1 MLSDVGPGTE
11 PDRIGL
17 GEPGLTLIDTAEP
30 VRQAWREEL
39 AGLGGVSPL
48 IHMPDSIR
56 TRIDL
61 TASHPG
67 GLARF
72 IAGKKTRLSALI
84 RESFAWRTAQ
94 LAADAIVSKAS
105 ELASA
110 RGIDSIRLGIVIAE
124 WELDRDGVREQFS
137 APVLL
142 APLAMH
148 RLGEDFEVQ
157 LRGRII
163 LNPEFADRMARDF
176 GVRLDPELFPA
187 LAYSESGFT
196 PNAVL
201 DRIRGLTA
209 HLDGFR
215 TSPRL
220 VVTCFAEVA
229 RAMAA
234 DATQLAHPVLD
245 ALAGK
250 ETAIE
255 SLRAA
260 YQDVEP
266 IDADHRSPQTDALL
280 LDADAEQEGIIARI
294 AAGSSLVV
302 RTLPGTGGT
311 QTIVNS
317 IGALVNEGRRV
328 LVVGPRRGALR
339 AIRERLD
346 SVGLPGLTA
355 SPRTARR
362 DTVMAI
368 SRSEKAQKP
377 ELDEVNDALIRLRS
391 VIRDYR
397 DALVKTDPVLG
408 VSVLDCVSELS
419 AIAIS
424 RPDAET
430 TARLSRES
438 VEALWNP
445 DERARITSIMVAAA
459 QFGEFKHAP
468 GISPWYGAQFPNA
481 EAAGRAHAIA
491 VRLHETS
498 LGDLIERGMRLIQ
511 GTHMRPFENIA
522 ELGIYVRLL
531 LDLRDTLDRFQ
542 PAVFD
547 RSISELVAATAPRRE
562 HPEMSRADR
571 RRLRKL
577 AEEYQRPGVR
587 VPDMHESLV
596 KIQQQRVLW
605 HRYVAEGATPRVPVG
620 IAEVQVAL
628 QAVEQDLAELDTA
641 LGRTGADRLSLLP
654 LAELQR
660 TVSGLAADSEA
671 LHNLQE
677 RTALMTSL
685 REVGLDPLM
694 KDFAERSV
702 PPERMGAELELAWWK
717 SALADMLE
725 SNRALLGAN
734 TSVLDRL
741 EDDFRLVDRAHQ
753 KGNAAALAWRLA
765 EQWTLGLTDWPEEA
779 SALKRILRRDQVTH
793 FDLQTAA
800 PHLVRSLNPVWMAST
815 YEVPEISATTPFD
828 TVILVDAGATT
839 VAENVPAIRR
849 ARQVVAFGDP
859 VTQTPTS
866 FETMVTERRAGD
878 PPKVTEDMHD
888 RSALTALS
896 AILPTF
902 TLTRSYRAGGEDLAN
917 LVNRRFYS
925 GRIVSQPWAGTWRGL
940 SSLVL
945 ERIEDGSGQ
954 MNALTSAVESPTQE
968 VARVVDLVL
977 DHARRRPDESL
988 MVVTACAKHATRI
1001 MDAVLA
1007 AVSTR
1012 PDLVDF
1018 VAGIGEEPFD
1028 VIALEHSIAT
1038 SRDHVIFSLGYG
1050 RTPHGRVLG
1059 DFGPLSTPG
1068 GDRLL
1073 ASALASARQTLTVV
1087 TAVGP
1092 EDLQPWREQAGV
1104 GAFAGV
1110 LEDIA
1115 RPIPVT
1121 DRDGDA
1127 DPMLVDLAAR
1137 LRHRGLTTRLGYRG
1151 ELPLAVGYG
1160 GECAVVESDSDI
1172 LEGSLRESLR
1182 MRPAL
1187 LERLGWHYVR
1197 VHAFELFQDPEAV
1210 ADRIAEILG
1219 VPRPEPTPAELA
1231 EAQPTMPMPALPDR
1245 APLPSVTATLPPAS
1259 QWPTAAAPIV
1269 EPRTE
1274 PLDAIWIPEH
1284 VGESRSRTIRE
1295 DVVERAAEAAPGAEV
1310 APEAET
1316 ATAGDGAAAASAD
1329 SAAQAAS
1336 ASESPAPY
1344 SLSETAEHTVVVD
1357 RTRGTLGAPAPASA
1371 GAPAAKPEPATEPL
1385 QQLPGF
1391 EDDGWS

>member
-1 MLSDVGPGTE
+1 MLSDAGPGAE
-11 PDRIGL
+11 PDRIGIA
-17 GEPGLTLIDTAEP
+17 EPGLTLIDTAEP
-30 VRQAWREEL
+30 TRQAWREEL
-39 AGLGGVSPL
+39 AQLGGPSPL
-48 IHMPDSIR
+48 VHVPDSIR

-61 TASHPG
+61 TSSHPG

-94 LAADAIVSKAS
+94 LAADAIVTKAS
-105 ELASA
+105 ELSSA
-110 RGIDSIRLGIVIAE
+110 RGIDAVRLGIVIAE
-124 WELDRDGVREQFS
+124 WEVTRDGQREQFA

-142 APLAMH
+142 APLSMR

-163 LNPEFADRMARDF
+163 LNPEFAEAMARDF

-187 LAYSESGFT
+187 LAYSEDGFT

-201 DRIRGLTA
+201 DRLRGLTA
-209 HLDGFR
+209 HIEGFR

-220 VVTCFAEVA
+220 LVTSFAEVA
-229 RAMAA
+229 RAMTA
-234 DATQLAHPVLD
+234 DAAQLAHPVLD
-245 ALAGK
+245 ALAGN
-250 ETAIE
+250 ESAAA
-255 SLRAA
+255 SLRAGF
-260 YQDVEP
+260 QDVEP
-266 IDADHRSPQTDALL
+266 VDADRRSPQTDSLL
-280 LDADAEQEGIIARI
+280 LDADAEQEHIIARI
-294 AAGSSLVV
+294 AAGNSLVV

-311 QTIVNS
+311 QTIVNA
-317 IGALVNEGRRV
+317 IGALVGDGKRV
-328 LVVGPRRGALR
+328 LVVGSRRASVR

-346 SVGLPGLTA
+346 AVGLPGLVA

-368 SRSEKAQKP
+368 SRSEKAKKP
-377 ELDEVNDALIRLRS
+377 ELDEVSDALVRLRS
-391 VIRDYR
+391 VVRDYR
-397 DALVKTDPVLG
+397 DALVRTDPVLG

-419 AIAIS
+419 AIAIA

-445 DERARITSIMVAAA
+445 EERARITTVMMAASR
-459 QFGEFKHAP
+459 FGEFKHAP
-468 GISPWYGAQFPNA
+468 GISPWYGAQFANS
-481 EAAGRAHAIA
+481 EAAGRAHQIA
-491 VRLHETS
+491 VRLHES
-498 LGDLIERGMRLIQ
+498 ALSDLLERGTRLIA

-562 HPEMSRADR
+562 HPEMSGSDR

-577 AEEYQRPGVR
+577 AEEYLRPGVR
-587 VPDMHESLV
+587 VPDLHDSLV
-596 KIQQQRVLW
+596 RIQQQRVLW

-628 QAVEQDLAELDTA
+628 QAVEQDLAELDGP

-660 TVSGLAADSEA
+660 VVGGLASDADA

-677 RTALMTSL
+677 RTALMTTL
-685 REVGLDPLM
+685 HEAGLDPLV
-694 KDFAERSV
+694 KDFAERGV
-702 PPERMGAELELAWWK
+702 APERMGAELELAWWK
-717 SALADMLE
+717 SALAGMLE
-725 SNRALLGAN
+725 TERALLGAN

-741 EDDFRLVDRAHQ
+741 ESDFRLVDAAHA
-753 KGNAAALAWRLA
+753 KGNAASLAWRLA
-765 EQWTLGLTDWPEEA
+765 EQWSLGLADWPEEA
-779 SALKRILRRDQVTH
+779 SALKRVLRRDHVTH

-800 PHLVRSLNPVWMAST
+800 PHLVRSLNPVWVAST

-849 ARQVVAFGDP
+849 GRQVVAFGDP
-859 VTQTPTS
+859 VTQTPS
-866 FETMVTERRAGD
+866 AFETMVTERRPGD
-878 PPKVTEDMHD
+878 PVRVTEDLHD
-888 RSALTALS
+888 RSALAALS
-896 AILPTF
+896 AVLRTF
-902 TLTRSYRAGGEDLAN
+902 TLTRSYRAGGEDLAS

-925 GRIVSQPWAGTWRGL
+925 GRIVSQPWAGTWRGQA
-940 SSLVL
+940 SLVL
-945 ERIEDGSGQ
+945 EQVEDGSGQ
-954 MNALTSAVESPTQE
+954 LNAANSAVESPTHE

-977 DHARRRPDESL
+977 EHARRRPHESL
-988 MVVTACAKHATRI
+988 MVITACAKHATRV

-1007 AVSTR
+1007 AVATR
-1012 PDLVDF
+1012 PELVDF
-1018 VAGIGEEPFD
+1018 VAGLGDEPFD
-1028 VIALEHSIAT
+1028 VLALEHSIAT

-1087 TAVGP
+1087 TAVGA
-1092 EDLQPWREQAGV
+1092 EDLTPWRGAGGV
-1104 GAFAGV
+1104 GAFADV
-1110 LEDIA
+1110 LVDIA
-1115 RPIPVT
+1115 RPVPVT

-1137 LRHRGLTTRLGYRG
+1137 LRQRGLTTRLGYRG
-1151 ELPLAVGYG
+1151 ELPLAVGFSAA
-1160 GECAVVESDSDI
+1160 CAVVESDSDI

-1187 LERLGWHYVR
+1187 LERLGWRYVR
-1197 VHAFELFQDPEAV
+1197 VHAFELFQDPEGV
-1210 ADRIAEILG
+1210 ADRIAEMLG
-1219 VPRPEPTPAELA
+1219 VSKPEPTVAEVA
-1231 EAQPTMPMPALPDR
+1231 ESQPTMPMPALPSR

-1259 QWPTAAAPIV
+1259 QWPTASAPIV

-1284 VGESRSRTIRE
+1284 VGESDRTISE
-1295 DVVERAAEAAPGAEV
+1295 AVVE
-1310 APEAET
+1310 APEAVVE
-1316 ATAGDGAAAASAD
+1316 AAADPVEVAESVE
-1329 SAAQAAS
+1329 AAQIAGPTT
-1336 ASESPAPY
+1336 EQPT
-1344 SLSETAEHTVVVD
+1344 LQGMGETAEHTVVVD
-1357 RTRGTLGAPAPASA
+1357 RTRGISGAPALPAPSA
-1371 GAPAAKPEPATEPL
+1371 AVEPATEPL
-1385 QQLPGF
+1385 TQLPGF
-1391 EDDGWS
+1391 EDDDWS